1 MAVTLSFPDPD
12 PRGEIPPYLQVAA
25 VIEAAIRD
33 GSLRP
38 GQVLP
43 SWGDLSRMSGYG
55 RTTIRKA
62 MVVLR
67 GKGLVYTIATRGT
80 YASRDIP
87 PG

>member
-1 MAVTLSFPDPD
+1 MPVTLDFPDPD
-12 PRGEIPPYLQVAA
+12 PRGEIPPYQQVAA
-25 VIEAAIRD
+25 VIEAAIRG

-62 MVVLR
+62 MVILR
-67 GKGLVYTIATRGT
+67 ERGLVYSIPTRGT
-80 YASRDIP
+80 YVSRDVP
-87 PG
+87 PA

>member
-1 MAVTLSFPDPD
+1 MPVTLDFPGPD
-12 PRGEIPPYLQVAA
+12 PRGEIPPYQQVAG
-25 VIEAAIRD
+25 VIERAIRD
-33 GSLRP
+33 GALAP

-67 GKGLVYTIATRGT
+67 GKGLVYSIATRGT
-80 YASRDIP
+80 YVARDIP

>member
-1 MAVTLSFPDPD
+1 MAVTLNFPDPD
-12 PRGEIPPYLQVAA
+12 PRGEIPPYLQVAG

-43 SWGDLSRMSGYG
+43 SWGDLSRVSGYV

-67 GKGLVYTIATRGT
+67 DKGIVYSIPTRGT
-80 YASRDIP
+80 YVSRDIP
-87 PG
+87 PA

>member
-1 MAVTLSFPDPD
+1 MAVTLSFPAPD
-12 PRGEIPPYLQVAA
+12 PRGEIPPYRQVAA

-67 GKGLVYTIATRGT
+67 DAGLVYSIPTRGT
-80 YASRDIP
+80 YVAREVP